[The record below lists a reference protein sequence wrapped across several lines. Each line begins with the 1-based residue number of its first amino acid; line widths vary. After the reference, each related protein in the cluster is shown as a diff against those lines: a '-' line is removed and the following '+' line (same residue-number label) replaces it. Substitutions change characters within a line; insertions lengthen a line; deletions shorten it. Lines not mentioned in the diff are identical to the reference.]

1 MTYDMAGSWENHTG
15 HHTALHGE
23 VSAEAAVDYLLKQ
36 GVPAEKIAIG
46 SPLYSPGWRM
56 KEPVSETVGAAAEAI
71 DDMTWHELPA
81 LEQAAVPEGTPGW
94 HTGYDREKEAAWLW
108 NDDPSS
114 SDYLKFITYES
125 ASSLKAKL
133 AYINEQGLG
142 GLIVWEVH
150 GDSIDNDWPMITLM
164 HKGLHP

>member
-1 MTYDMAGSWENHTG
+1 M
-15 HHTALHGE
+15 
-23 VSAEAAVDYLLKQ
+23 
-36 GVPAEKIAIG
+36 P
-46 SPLYSPGWRM
+46 
-56 KEPVSETVGAAAEAI
+56 
-71 DDMTWHELPA
+71 

-94 HTGYDREKEAAWLW
+94 HAGYDKEKDAAWLW

-114 SDYLKFITYES
+114 PDYLHFITYES
-125 ASSLKAKL
+125 TVSLKAKL
-133 AYINEQGLG
+133 AYIKEHGLG